1 MSLSKPVLQR
11 PNPTLPR
18 SSSSSSPE
26 PAQSGRQ
33 ERKRRKARGRP
44 KGKAKRLKLDPTT
57 RPSECRA
64 FQECFAVLAEGISDL
79 EWLAA
84 ELYSKEL
91 ISARDLYAPINIMPH
106 YPPYGQK
113 AGNIG
118 ALTCHG
124 NFVLEILVPRTK
136 IFAGKYGPP
145 LEKSVRVEVPHFRP
159 SFSNKKYK
167 TTANQR
173 RASLVTLNA
182 PGEVSNKTELLF
194 SQAESAT
201 ASF

>member
-18 SSSSSSPE
+18 SSSSSSSE

-44 KGKAKRLKLDPTT
+44 KGKAKRLKLGPST

-91 ISARDLYAPINIMPH
+91 IARDLYKKVTKQQATVGRVLSAVEDQIVASPATKFKAFRGIL
-106 YPPYGQK
+106 QK
-113 AGNIG
+113 EPSLCGLA
-118 ALTCHG
+118 AT
-124 NFVLEILVPRTK
+124 LESSHRELRRRTVATIYLNVYLVQ
-136 IFAGKYGPP
+136 FC
-145 LEKSVRVEVPHFRP
+145 
-159 SFSNKKYK
+159 
-167 TTANQR
+167 
-173 RASLVTLNA
+173 
-182 PGEVSNKTELLF
+182 LLF
-194 SQAESAT
+194 TVCKSRVRADRGGGGG
-201 ASF
+201 

>member
-44 KGKAKRLKLDPTT
+44 KGKAKQLKLDPST

-64 FQECFAVLAEGISDL
+64 FQKCFAVLVEGISDL

-84 ELYSKEL
+84 ELYSREL
-91 ISARDLYAPINIMPH
+91 IARDLHKKVIKQQATIGRLLSAVEDQIAASPATKF
-106 YPPYGQK
+106 K
-113 AGNIG
+113 AFLDILQNEPS
-118 ALTCHG
+118 LHG
-124 NFVLEILVPRTK
+124 LAETLESSHRELRRTD
-136 IFAGKYGPP
+136 
-145 LEKSVRVEVPHFRP
+145 L
-159 SFSNKKYK
+159 
-167 TTANQR
+167 
-173 RASLVTLNA
+173 
-182 PGEVSNKTELLF
+182 
-194 SQAESAT
+194 
-201 ASF
+201 